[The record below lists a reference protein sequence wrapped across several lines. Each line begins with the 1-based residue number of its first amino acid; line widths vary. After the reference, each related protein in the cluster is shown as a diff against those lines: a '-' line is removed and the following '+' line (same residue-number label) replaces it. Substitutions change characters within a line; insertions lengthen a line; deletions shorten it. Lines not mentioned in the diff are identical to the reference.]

1 MAIYPDNLIPIKGY
15 LKIEESSIL
24 ECYLI
29 RKTNIKDCFDS
40 STELLKDEV
49 LFGEDKLLLSWSCS
63 LFDNF
68 IDDDFKNLI
77 INKNYHALWDFTSTV
92 TKPIIDIDFVIN
104 EDYGVYFLKSSEI
117 KDITIPFDKMDGKN
131 LVEKSSKIKIEHS
144 PTLSNYWHFEIF
156 WEDENQTTL
165 KKSKSDWNN
174 KLTSTI
180 KAVIRE
186 YCIPLQEISSVKK
199 IEELHYKEA

>member
-1 MAIYPDNLIPIKGY
+1 MAVYPDKLIPIKGY

-24 ECYLI
+24 GCYLI
-29 RKTNIKDCFDS
+29 RRTNIKDCFDS

-49 LFGEDKLLLSWSCS
+49 LVGEDKFLLSWSCS

-68 IDDDFKNLI
+68 DNEDFKNLI
-77 INKNYHALWDFTSTV
+77 TNKEYHELWDFTSTV
-92 TKPIIDIDFVIN
+92 SKPVIDVDFVIN

-117 KDITIPFDKMDGKN
+117 KDITIPFDKMDGKKVIDK
-131 LVEKSSKIKIEHS
+131 LSKVKIEHS

-156 WEDENQTTL
+156 WEDESQITL
-165 KKSKSDWNN
+165 KKSKSEWNN

-186 YCIPLQEISSVKK
+186 YCISFHEIESVKK
-199 IEELHYKEA
+199 IKELHYKEA